1 MSLSLPLYAVETELT
16 EQKKAYCMNWADRFL
31 SIKDGQHYREN
42 KISAA
47 KFPKYVDLCLEH
59 YIELRNM
66 YKKKNQANSI
76 PLSLTFIINLID
88 FKVISSLNDFFCGL
102 DGFSEFSFLPNH

>member
-1 MSLSLPLYAVETELT
+1 MRLILLALFLSISNPLYAVETELT

-47 KFPKYVDLCLEH
+47 KFPMYVELCLEN
-59 YIELRNM
+59 YVELRNM
-66 YKKKNQANSI
+66 YKKKSQSN
-76 PLSLTFIINLID
+76 
-88 FKVISSLNDFFCGL
+88 
-102 DGFSEFSFLPNH
+102 